1 MKKRAGQ
8 QKMVGPFGLLK
19 INVSRVPVPTD
30 TPTASP
36 SANTPSH
43 DQSPDPAH
51 KPSEYQL
58 PAAPSQVPDIMHR
71 HRLVITAGRHIKID
85 SAFAVMDIVDRQL
98 GIVHFIRPICLAI
111 REGVQ

>member
-1 MKKRAGQ
+1 MIKA
-8 QKMVGPFGLLK
+8 LILH
-19 INVSRVPVPTD
+19 INRR
-30 TPTASP
+30 
-36 SANTPSH
+36 NTNFLQH
-43 DQSPDPAH
+43 RH
-51 KPSEYQL
+51 K
-58 PAAPSQVPDIMHR
+58 VPDIMHR